1 MKGEYID
8 IDIDMSGEEYLS
20 HVVDRWTSMSDL
32 KEEDVSMTKYE
43 IISDT
48 VIFFFFHALFYFI
61 SSHLISILLGYYE
74 TI

>member
-1 MKGEYID
+1 MKGEH

-32 KEEDVSMTKYE
+32 KEEDVLMTKYE

-61 SSHLISILLGYYE
+61 LFYLISIFLGYYE